1 LARREAMDVLNRCKV
16 ILFKGKLR
24 MVEIFKDEKLLV

>member
-1 LARREAMDVLNRCKV
+1 MDVLNRCKV